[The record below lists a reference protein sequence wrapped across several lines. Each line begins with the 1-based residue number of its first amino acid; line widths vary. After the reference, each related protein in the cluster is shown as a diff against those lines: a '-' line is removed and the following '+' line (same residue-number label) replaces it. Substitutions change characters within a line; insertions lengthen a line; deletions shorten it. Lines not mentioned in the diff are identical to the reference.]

1 MAEPEPQTGTPE
13 SPAGRRISRSHLA
26 MTVGGVAGLALGL
39 ALLIHSGLKDVI
51 HILGLA
57 GWSLLWVIPVHAAP
71 IAVDA
76 LAWRILLYGHPR
88 AGMPFLV
95 WTASVRDS
103 INTLLPVARV
113 GGEVAGVRLL
123 MLRGVP
129 GVTSA
134 ASVIVEV
141 TLTLV
146 VQFGFTLL
154 GLMILLYYLQNNEGA
169 RIVIIGLLV
178 SLPVLVIFFLLQQ
191 RWGLFQLLERALIAL
206 TGRQVLSL
214 AGDMA
219 HLDAAIQQLYRQ
231 RRLMLVGCFWQFA
244 GLMVGAVEVWFTMW
258 LLGHPIDLLDAI
270 MLESLAQAVQSASF
284 MIPGNLG
291 VQEGSF
297 VLFGAA
303 AGLTPDVSLALS
315 LARRVRQVGYGIPFL
330 LSWQWVEGRH
340 LHRLLRRSKDD
351 SPHGNGGNTT

>member
-1 MAEPEPQTGTPE
+1 MVDQDSHTGTPKP
-13 SPAGRRISRSHLA
+13 SPGRRVSRSHL
-26 MTVGGVAGLALGL
+26 TVSAAGVAGLALGL
-39 ALLIHSGLKDVI
+39 ALLIHSGLDDVM
-51 HILGLA
+51 HILGVA
-57 GWSLLWVIPVHAAP
+57 GWSLLWVIPVHVAP

-76 LAWRILLYGHPR
+76 IAWRVLLRGHPR
-88 AGMPFLV
+88 AGMPFLI

-123 MLRGVP
+123 MLRDIP
-129 GVTSA
+129 GVTAA

-146 VQFGFTLL
+146 VQFGFALL
-154 GLMILLYYLQNNEGA
+154 GLAILLYYLQDNEGA

-178 SLPVLVIFFLLQQ
+178 SLPVLVAFFLLQQ

-219 HLDAAIQQLYRQ
+219 TLDAAIQQLYRQ
-231 RRLMLVGCFWQFA
+231 RRVMLIGCFWQFT
-244 GLMVGAVEVWFTMW
+244 GLMVGAVELWFTMW
-258 LLGHPIDLLDAI
+258 LLGHPFNLLDAI

-303 AGLTPDVSLALS
+303 AGLPADVALALS

-340 LHRLLRRSKDD
+340 LHRLLRRSKDTR
-351 SPHGNGGNTT
+351 PQGN